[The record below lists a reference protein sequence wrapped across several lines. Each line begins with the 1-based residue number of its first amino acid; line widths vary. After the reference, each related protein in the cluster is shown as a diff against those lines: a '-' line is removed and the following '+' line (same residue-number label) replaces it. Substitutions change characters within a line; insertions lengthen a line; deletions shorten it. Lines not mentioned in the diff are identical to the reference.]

1 MDRVLNEE
9 HWTVLLVLKAVK
21 HLHNTRK
28 LRTFALSKGKKD
40 KTLFNSIKRNTIME
54 KLDFTFEELVNR
66 LTFTEDDY
74 NKEAELK
81 GVNISF
87 KEFIQDIM
95 GYCQKY
101 GCALDDAIFLA
112 EDDFK
117 EFSKKTY
124 NVCFDDDNSSNDE
137 GWYETYEY
145 CKNYIEMTNGTNEG
159 YFKDY
164 KGGLVSI
171 YCNETGKAVYAEK
184 VK

>member
-1 MDRVLNEE
+1 
-9 HWTVLLVLKAVK
+9 
-21 HLHNTRK
+21 
-28 LRTFALSKGKKD
+28 
-40 KTLFNSIKRNTIME
+40 ME